1 MRELYQTQEEIQS
14 GAFLS
19 PPNDRVPFWRDAL
32 NIVFDQDGVR
42 PITGFTRITP
52 RIASQPVCG
61 MHQHSKADEGKKYLF
76 WGDSTRLFAWRE
88 DWDTPDLVGE
98 GFDGEYWS
106 FESWGNW
113 VVATNGKDP
122 VQVWRGDQFEPLKH
136 DLRQAKVVTEETEG
150 EIVLRD
156 GDGNEVSERKPLEE
170 DWDEYWLAV
179 EGEPETIEVAR
190 IVDDEVKETFEPESV
205 EGDFRPNILINFK
218 NMMVA
223 FSTQPSDGD
232 TPQQIRS
239 CEPDDLETWYPQ
251 LSNQAAEIVA
261 RDLMSEVRAAVKLP
275 QGVAFFGLNSMHM
288 LSYIGPPLILGQQK
302 TADGVGAFG
311 AHCVTQVNG
320 LVYGFGPEGIFMV
333 SPNGEAEYLDNPT
346 IRQYIVERLDRDYAH
361 RSVVWYDSRQEL
373 IIVSYPEIGQKWP
386 KQSVCYSLKT
396 GGWSRLDFAAS
407 GASWGRVFPHTSAGG
422 DRGNIFWHG
431 YDEPVGG
438 IPPEA
443 QLYIGF
449 SGEVFI
455 KKAGYG
461 ILGYGKAVYGDE
473 PDGRVK
479 WLSHSQ

>member
-1 MRELYQTQEEIQS
+1 
-14 GAFLS
+14 
-19 PPNDRVPFWRDAL
+19 
-32 NIVFDQDGVR
+32 
-42 PITGFTRITP
+42 
-52 RIASQPVCG
+52 
-61 MHQHSKADEGKKYLF
+61 
-76 WGDSTRLFAWRE
+76 
-88 DWDTPDLVGE
+88 
-98 GFDGEYWS
+98 
-106 FESWGNW
+106 
-113 VVATNGKDP
+113 
-122 VQVWRGDQFEPLKH
+122 
-136 DLRQAKVVTEETEG
+136 
-150 EIVLRD
+150 
-156 GDGNEVSERKPLEE
+156 
-170 DWDEYWLAV
+170 
-179 EGEPETIEVAR
+179 
-190 IVDDEVKETFEPESV
+190 
-205 EGDFRPNILINFK
+205 
-218 NMMVA
+218 
-223 FSTQPSDGD
+223 
-232 TPQQIRS
+232 
-239 CEPDDLETWYPQ
+239 
-251 LSNQAAEIVA
+251 
-261 RDLMSEVRAAVKLP
+261 VKLP

-320 LVYGFGPEGIFMV
+320 MVYGFGPEGIFMV
-333 SPNGEAEYLDNPT
+333 APNGEAEYLDNPA

-396 GGWSRLDFAAS
+396 GGWSRLDFAAT

-461 ILGYGKAVYGDE
+461 ILGYGRAVYGDE
-473 PDGRVK
+473 PDGRLK

>member
-42 PITGFTRITP
+42 QITGFTRITP

-136 DLRQAKVVTEETEG
+136 D
-150 EIVLRD
+150 
-156 GDGNEVSERKPLEE
+156 
-170 DWDEYWLAV
+170 
-179 EGEPETIEVAR
+179 
-190 IVDDEVKETFEPESV
+190 V

-320 LVYGFGPEGIFMV
+320 MVYGFGPEGIFMV
-333 SPNGEAEYLDNPT
+333 APNGEAEYLDNPA

-396 GGWSRLDFAAS
+396 GGWSRLDFAAT

-461 ILGYGKAVYGDE
+461 ILGYGRAVYGDE
-473 PDGRVK
+473 PDGRLK